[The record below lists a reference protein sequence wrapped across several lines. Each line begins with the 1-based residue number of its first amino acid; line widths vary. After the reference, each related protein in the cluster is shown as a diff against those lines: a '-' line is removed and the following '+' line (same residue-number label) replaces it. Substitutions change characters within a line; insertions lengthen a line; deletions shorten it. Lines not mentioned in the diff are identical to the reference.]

1 MSTRLINMDFSQMT
15 VDDIINYL
23 YTEADNQHVITIDDL
38 DKAVESCSVVDRFAN
53 ENAITI
59 FYSGGED
66 NIINEIADTGNP
78 DVRLIRRTDAF
89 KLLASSSQNG
99 KDFRVLVYSA
109 LKNEHPSYTVEQLN
123 MMTDQKMFGVSAV
136 NSSVSE
142 VGEGYWAKISARFAS
157 ETRGDAYSLCTDAAE
172 DRIFSRDELKQWLAA
187 VDDNKTMNGIKK
199 SDLSRLTGEARFNC
213 VVEAARADLA
223 DTSLSLTE
231 LQNDDGS
238 RALGKTGRDF
248 EGSLLEKYL
257 PNNRVKQNDIQ
268 VKSGDYTKAADV
280 FHKVNEI
287 EITEANL
294 RKTISILDMVGGTTD
309 KAVIIIK
316 AANNNVDD
324 VLKVLGKTDNSIDD
338 IIYALKAAKGNV
350 DDAIVILEEI
360 GKNTEPEALL
370 KKYKFCVNDP
380 YVLEFYKTVE
390 RRIALGE
397 DPSKVFVKQLFD
409 DTKVQFK
416 ANNYLL
422 VKDIKELRLDDFLE
436 FAKHEYGIS
445 FADDAAKVSH
455 STRIKLNLTQSL
467 RAAGNVAAT
476 AVQLYLTVK
485 FIVEM
490 AQGLDDGSL
499 TPRDVGEKSTA
510 FIASS
515 AGAWLASE
523 AVVAAGAVVIP
534 LLAINPIVGG
544 VAVLLLALGAG
555 FAGSAA
561 GEWLADLIYQPSY
574 DTAWAL
580 LDYAFSGNVQMH
592 LLEGSENSDIMDFSN
607 GRIEKGLFNYQVKY
621 GVDVDGLHGDD
632 IILGYIYD
640 DIIHGNEDNDIIHGG
655 KGNDS
660 ITGDDGYDSLYGDEG
675 NDHIDGGNGVDV
687 IDGGEGDDILN
698 GNNDDDIIRGG
709 SGNDRISGGEGG
721 DYLYGENGNDYL
733 NGDRGRDY
741 VDGGDGNDILY
752 GDQAGDMLGGDDTL
766 YGGRGNDEI
775 YGGYGEDAIFGGD
788 GDDLIYGDDKET
800 INTYHG
806 DSDVISGG
814 AGNDTIYGG
823 AEADFIWGD
832 EGNDRIYGNDD
843 DDTISGGLGQD
854 RIMGGDGDDLIYGDE
869 KDDHL
874 HGDGDFIYGENGK
887 DTIYAEAGNDT
898 INGGNGN
905 DVIYGDD
912 GDDLIYGSAG
922 HDIIDGGNGCDTL
935 RGGDGDDTYI
945 YSIEFIDSTNVYDEY
960 GMNTVKF
967 VNISSDPE
975 ELNNSLTFTMQG
987 KNLVIT
993 SVESGESMTITGYS
1007 DQKDHFTFKAE
1018 GSTATFEL
1026 NDSMELVETDHIPTG
1041 CGSALGNL
1049 KAHSNKTFIVDFNKA
1064 SKEQPPRDPLV
1075 IDLNGDGVHTSTVED
1090 GVHFDIDNNGFAEK
1104 TAWID
1109 AIDGFLVFNRDED
1122 PHITNGSELFSDQV
1136 IFESGAKSAHGFEVL
1151 QAFDTNGDHVV
1162 DSRDEHFND
1171 LRIWVD
1177 ANRDGTS
1184 FIPAENEAFDPNK
1197 QEIFTLKEKGIA
1209 SISTIYHDPD
1219 PDNQNEE
1226 KNIYATV
1233 TFEDGTTTTISEHW
1247 FNAETS
1253 DTQELNTDGVDDDLT
1268 SFGNLHSI
1276 SYAIAQGGND
1286 YLRVL
1291 VEQFKASVD
1300 YLEKRVLAKKIL
1312 YIISGADQIRS
1323 DSRGGSIDA
1332 RDLHILETIMGV
1344 EEFVGAGNTRNP
1356 NTNAAAILRNMY
1368 SKFEELYFNIL
1379 NKDTAAS
1386 SALSMICED
1395 IDANGNLI
1403 LNMDVLNKSLE
1414 GYVYTEH
1421 DDNILS
1427 IFSYLTVFDNAHGSN
1442 YASQFRTAHPEAA
1455 DMLDRYTNLRI
1466 VYGSEDADTTYGTN
1480 NSELI
1485 YTGEGN
1491 DTVNAA
1497 GGNDVIFTGNGDD
1510 TVSGGVGNDE
1520 IHGEE
1525 GNDVL
1530 NGNEGADILY
1540 GGSGSDTLNGGA
1552 DHDVIYGGDGDDL
1565 LTGGTGDDVLEG
1577 GSGDD
1582 TYYFSTEHGNDVIRD
1597 SEGQSRLVFETGI
1610 DADEYRLGVDIS
1622 GGILLINKETNES
1635 ISVPDFLNDPFS
1647 YTFEFNGTESMPGGG
1662 SVRQTIE
1669 GTEEADIITAADGFN
1684 VIYGDDGNDTI
1695 TGGSDLNFIYG
1706 GDGNDSLFG
1715 GTGTNIIRGEN
1726 GDDLIRDGD
1735 SDSYLDGG
1743 EGRDTIYAG
1752 GGNDVVIG
1760 GSGADELHGEDGD
1773 DAIAGNDGDD
1783 VLYGENG
1790 NDTLYADAG
1799 NDDLYGGSGDD
1810 ALFGGDGDD
1819 TLRGEDGDDYLE
1831 SGSGTDTLYGGTG
1844 NDTLVSGEG
1853 ITYLYGEDGDDTFH
1867 GGNGLNYM
1875 YGADGDDIFTGGE
1888 LADYI
1893 EGGAGN
1899 DTMNGGNGS
1908 NEMYGGEGD
1917 DAIYGGNDEDY
1928 IEGGTGSDQ
1937 LYGGNGVNT
1946 IYGGEGDD
1954 IIYSGEDGSFLYGGE
1969 GDDQIYAGGGADVLD
1984 GGAGNDYL
1992 QGDHGGDTY
2001 IFDVGYDADT
2011 IHASADLNTITI
2023 HGYTA
2028 EDMHNSREANHD
2040 LIVDF
2045 GDSTGDRL
2053 IVQGFFDYNIN
2064 RDFQFVFDDGTI
2076 LGQYDIQAGAAPII
2090 GTEADEWLSIEGNE
2104 GSTIHAGAGNDGLNG
2119 GSGADELYGEAG
2131 DDSLFGNDGNDLLDG
2146 GEGND
2151 SLSGGNGE
2159 DTYIFAKGYAQD
2171 TINEW
2176 GSDHSIVEL
2185 RDISSDEIIIS
2196 DQWGSNLLLSVIGTD
2211 DVLMISNFKWGQAT
2225 FTFKFADGAEGYIDK
2240 ETWQLVL
2247 TKQPDVIADA
2257 EQTGAEILETL
2268 YENDGMMADFL
2279 FGNSTVI
2286 SDVTESA
2293 SVGNE
2298 SNSAADMT
2306 DVQAMLLAE
2315 SMATFGNS
2323 DQISDSMNI
2332 ADITANTSLTDALL
2346 VSAMQ

>member
-1 MSTRLINMDFSQMT
+1 MRKQA
-15 VDDIINYL
+15 VDDYFV
-23 YTEADNQHVITIDDL
+23 TERELIRQGKGTYNWTCEEQEMILNGKTPYTIDGIPYEGQHMYSVEDYPEFAGDKHNIQALTRSDHRRKGGAHDGDTVKNQTHGYFDELSMTMYDFVSDGIDDGFPPVIQLSEVCDEVHDMDSYKNAKLKDYSKIIPNYNNL
-38 DKAVESCSVVDRFAN
+38 DEASKIRAQKFDYIWCAQIAKDK
-53 ENAITI
+53 
-59 FYSGGED
+59 D
-66 NIINEIADTGNP
+66 NIIPKKFEEYIAWINADGGNKCASDNCAKMAMEIFDMTGGNRALLKEIG
-78 DVRLIRRTDAF
+78 DMSSEDAVAF
-89 KLLASSSQNG
+89 MSRNSFYGEKISKFISESSSFGATTSERRILNDWITVKKAEIFNTIR
-99 KDFRVLVYSA
+99 KDPEVLNLMKKGGTVVLNVLDLVDFIEVSIDVYYGLKYNTMSA
-109 LKNEHPSYTVEQLN
+109 KQAGCEITETIFAAAY
-123 MMTDQKMFGVSAV
+123 
-136 NSSVSE
+136 SE
-142 VGEGYWAKISARFAS
+142 VG
-157 ETRGDAYSLCTDAAE
+157 T
-172 DRIFSRDELKQWLAA
+172 
-187 VDDNKTMNGIKK
+187 
-199 SDLSRLTGEARFNC
+199 
-213 VVEAARADLA
+213 
-223 DTSLSLTE
+223 
-231 LQNDDGS
+231 
-238 RALGKTGRDF
+238 
-248 EGSLLEKYL
+248 
-257 PNNRVKQNDIQ
+257 
-268 VKSGDYTKAADV
+268 
-280 FHKVNEI
+280 
-287 EITEANL
+287 
-294 RKTISILDMVGGTTD
+294 
-309 KAVIIIK
+309 
-316 AANNNVDD
+316 
-324 VLKVLGKTDNSIDD
+324 
-338 IIYALKAAKGNV
+338 
-350 DDAIVILEEI
+350 
-360 GKNTEPEALL
+360 
-370 KKYKFCVNDP
+370 
-380 YVLEFYKTVE
+380 
-390 RRIALGE
+390 
-397 DPSKVFVKQLFD
+397 
-409 DTKVQFK
+409 
-416 ANNYLL
+416 
-422 VKDIKELRLDDFLE
+422 
-436 FAKHEYGIS
+436 
-445 FADDAAKVSH
+445 
-455 STRIKLNLTQSL
+455 
-467 RAAGNVAAT
+467 
-476 AVQLYLTVK
+476 
-485 FIVEM
+485 
-490 AQGLDDGSL
+490 
-499 TPRDVGEKSTA
+499 
-510 FIASS
+510 
-515 AGAWLASE
+515 
-523 AVVAAGAVVIP
+523 AAGAALIGALGALGGPIPGFIGAVLGGIAGGALGFVIGGIIGGDFYDKVYSDSFQAFDSILSDGKHFLEGTHSNDIYNFANGQGYMSDMFRP
-534 LLAINPIVGG
+534 DRTYDIEGMDGNDYIAGYKNDDRIVGG
-544 VAVLLLALGAG
+544 QGYDMLVGAG
-555 FAGSAA
+555 
-561 GEWLADLIYQPSY
+561 
-574 DTAWAL
+574 
-580 LDYAFSGNVQMH
+580 
-592 LLEGSENSDIMDFSN
+592 
-607 GRIEKGLFNYQVKY
+607 
-621 GVDVDGLHGDD
+621 
-632 IILGYIYD
+632 
-640 DIIHGNEDNDIIHGG
+640 
-655 KGNDS
+655 
-660 ITGDDGYDSLYGDEG
+660 
-675 NDHIDGGNGVDV
+675 
-687 IDGGEGDDILN
+687 
-698 GNNDDDIIRGG
+698 
-709 SGNDRISGGEGG
+709 
-721 DYLYGENGNDYL
+721 
-733 NGDRGRDY
+733 
-741 VDGGDGNDILY
+741 
-752 GDQAGDMLGGDDTL
+752 
-766 YGGRGNDEI
+766 
-775 YGGYGEDAIFGGD
+775 
-788 GDDLIYGDDKET
+788 
-800 INTYHG
+800 
-806 DSDVISGG
+806 
-814 AGNDTIYGG
+814 GNDTIYGDNFNLET
-823 AEADFIWGD
+823 AEDGDDIIYGGSGDDIIYGNGGDDIIYGMGIWTNDSLNGTNDGVFRLPPQYTFTIFEFNPYSDDDLTDNDTIYGGSGNDIIYGGPGINHIWGNLGD
-832 EGNDRIYGNDD
+832 DQIYGGNDD
-843 DDTISGGLGQD
+843 DYIWGNGGDDFVESHGGSYNFIDGGSGDDFLFCTHLENYGNS
-854 RIMGGDGDDLIYGDE
+854 IVEIYGGDGDDTIQTDGGNTKLVGGSGTDWILGGNGEDLIFGDDE
-869 KDDHL
+869 TYYSYNS
-874 HGDGDFIYGENGK
+874 DGD
-887 DTIYAEAGNDT
+887 DTIHGRSGNDT
-898 INGGNGN
+898 IIAGGGNDTVYGDEGTDTIHGLDGDDTIRGGTEKDYLFGDSGDDTIHGDEGDDSIYGGNG
-905 DVIYGDD
+905 DDIIYGGIGNDEINGGSGSDD
-912 GDDLIYGSAG
+912 LFGNSGDDEIYGLSGNDAIDGGSGNDKINGGDGDDILYGNYGDDLIYGSDG
-922 HDIIDGGNGCDTL
+922 HDIIDGGSGYDTL

-945 YSIEFIDSTNVYDEY
+945 YSIHSIEYIDTTNVYDEY
-960 GMNTVKF
+960 GLNTVKF

-975 ELNNSLTFTMQG
+975 ELNNSLSFSMQG
-987 KNLVIT
+987 NNLVIS
-993 SVESGESMTITGYS
+993 SVESGESMTITGFA
-1007 DQKDHFTFKAE
+1007 DHKDHYTFKAE

-1026 NDSMELVETDHIPTG
+1026 NDDMELVETDHAPSG
-1041 CGSALGNL
+1041 GGSALGNL
-1049 KAHSNKTFIVDFNKA
+1049 INHSNKTFIVDFNKA

-1075 IDLNGDGVHTSTVED
+1075 VDLNNDGVHTSTVEE

-1109 AIDGFLVFNRDED
+1109 AIDGFLVFNRDDD

-1510 TVSGGVGNDE
+1510 TVSGGAGNDE

-1552 DHDVIYGGDGDDL
+1552 DHDVLYGGDGDDS

-1582 TYYFSTEHGNDVIRD
+1582 TYYFSTEHGNDVICD

-1622 GGILLINKETNES
+1622 GGILLINKETDES

-1684 VIYGDDGNDTI
+1684 VIYGYGGNDTI

-1726 GDDLIRDGD
+1726 GDDVIRDGD

-1743 EGRDTIYAG
+1743 EGSDTIYAG

-1760 GSGADELHGEDGD
+1760 GYGADELHGEDGD

-1799 NDDLYGGSGDD
+1799 NDELYGGSGDD

-1844 NDTLVSGEG
+1844 NDTLVSGDG

-1899 DTMNGGNGS
+1899 DTMNGGNGT

-1954 IIYSGEDGSFLYGGE
+1954 IIYSGEDGSFLYGGD
-1969 GDDQIYAGGGADVLD
+1969 GDDQLYAGGGADVLD

-2001 IFDVGYDADT
+2001 IFGVGYDADT

-2040 LIVDF
+2040 LVVDF

-2064 RDFQFVFDDGTI
+2064 RDFQFVFDDGTV
-2076 LGQYDIQAGAAPII
+2076 LGQYDIQAGAAPIT
-2090 GTEADEWLSIEGNE
+2090 GTDADEWLSIEGNE

-2159 DTYIFAKGYAQD
+2159 DIYIFAKGYAQD

-2185 RDISSDEIIIS
+2185 RDIRSDEIIIS
-2196 DQWGSNLLLSVIGTD
+2196 DQWGSNLLLSVSGTD
-2211 DVLMISNFKWGQAT
+2211 DVLTISNFKWGQAT

-2268 YENDGMMADFL
+2268 YENDSMMTDFL
-2279 FGNSTVI
+2279 ARNSTVV

-2298 SNSAADMT
+2298 SDSVADMT

-2315 SMATFGNS
+2315 SMAAFGNS

-2332 ADITANTSLTDALL
+2332 ADITADTSLTDALL
-2346 VSAMQ
+2346 VSTMQ